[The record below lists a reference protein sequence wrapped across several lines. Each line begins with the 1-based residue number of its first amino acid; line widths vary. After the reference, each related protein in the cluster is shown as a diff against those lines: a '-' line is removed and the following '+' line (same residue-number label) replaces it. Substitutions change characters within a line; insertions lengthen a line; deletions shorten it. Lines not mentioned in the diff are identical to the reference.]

1 MGINADVQLL
11 EPGSEI
17 RLFEVDCT
25 AFGGDVVRFHGHN
38 IAHTPAELEAAATSL
53 EQLPAKSIWWQGLE
67 YSAWPVQVE
76 GLEVTGDGGAPTPTL
91 SVGNIDAS
99 ISALCLAFD
108 DLAQAKV
115 VIRDTFAHYLD
126 AANFEA
132 GNPAAD
138 PAEERVETWF
148 IDQKT
153 SETGAAVQ
161 FSLNSPGDVQGLQIP
176 ARQIHGLCHWAMCN
190 EYRGADCGYAGGP
203 VATLDGTPTDDPAL
217 DNCGG
222 LLSDCKLRFG
232 ANNSLPFGGFP
243 GAALL
248 RR

>member
-17 RLFEVDCT
+17 MLLEVDCT
-25 AFGGDVVRFHGHN
+25 AFGGDVARFHGHN
-38 IAHTPAELEAAATSL
+38 VAHTPAELAAAADAP
-53 EQLPAKSIWWQGLE
+53 EALPAKSIWWQGQE
-67 YSAWPVQVE
+67 YRAWPVKVD
-76 GLEVTGDGGAPTPTL
+76 GLEVTGDGGAPEPSL
-91 SVGNIDAS
+91 SVGNIDSS
-99 ISALCLAFD
+99 ITALCLAFD

-115 VIRDTFAHYLD
+115 AIRYTFAHYLD
-126 AANFEA
+126 AANFEG

-138 PAEERVETWF
+138 PTQERVETWF

-153 SETGAAVQ
+153 REDAEVVQ
-161 FSLNSPGDVQGLQIP
+161 FTLNSPGDVQGLQIP
-176 ARQIHGLCHWAMCN
+176 ARQIHALCHWAMCG

-203 VATLDGTPTDDPAL
+203 VATLDGTPTDDPAQ
-217 DNCGG
+217 DRCGG
-222 LLSDCKLRFG
+222 LLSDCKARFG
-232 ANNSLPFGGFP
+232 ANNPLSHGGFP